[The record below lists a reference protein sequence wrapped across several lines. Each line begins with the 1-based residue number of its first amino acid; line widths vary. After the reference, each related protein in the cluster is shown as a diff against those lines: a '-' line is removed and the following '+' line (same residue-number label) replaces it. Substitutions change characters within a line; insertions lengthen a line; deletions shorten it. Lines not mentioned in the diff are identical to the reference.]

1 MPGGRVTST
10 PFSSWLPSLRV
21 TSMPR
26 LVKLP
31 AWVLLGFAAK
41 PGAKGRSPSVFAQAP
56 PPGAEVRVNSPDGV
70 AAGLP
75 DQGVIVETILWGP
88 QIAGLVSVA
97 RGPPSSFST
106 KELNGTWGS
115 SWKRVVSCPVTGLAL
130 TRPTSL
136 TERP

>member
-1 MPGGRVTST
+1 MPGRQGDLDA
-10 PFSSWLPSLRV
+10 FQL
-21 TSMPR
+21 
-26 LVKLP
+26 LVALVAGDVDAEAGEARRPGCWSRCASKL
-31 AWVLLGFAAK
+31 
-41 PGAKGRSPSVFAQAP
+41 GAKGRSPSVFAQAP

-75 DQGVIVETILWGP
+75 DQGVIVATVLCGP

-115 SWKRVVSCPVTGLAL
+115 S
-130 TRPTSL
+130 
-136 TERP
+136 